1 MQSITP
7 EQHLS
12 HDPVIKSLINQYH
25 LSPLEESTNLYLD
38 LVNIIIS
45 QQLSVKA
52 AKSITNR
59 LHHLLNYKSSAK
71 VTPHRLLKL
80 SAEQLRSVGLS
91 QPKITYIHHLSQSV
105 IDNQIIID
113 QLKKASDESVFEQIT
128 KLKGLGPWSADMFL
142 IFSLQRPDIFSIH
155 DLGLR
160 TAVSR
165 LYHLDRQDFDA
176 INHLSQKWSPY
187 RSLASRYLWA
197 SLDNSPI

>member
-1 MQSITP
+1 MQSVSP

-12 HDPVIKSLINQYH
+12 KDPVIKSLINQYH
-25 LSPLEESTNLYLD
+25 LSPLGESTNLYLD
-38 LVNIIIS
+38 LINIIIS

-52 AKSITNR
+52 AKSITDR
-59 LHHLLNYKSSAK
+59 LHHLLNFDSPAR
-71 VTPHRLLKL
+71 VTPHHLLQL
-80 SAEQLRSVGLS
+80 SIDQLRSVGLS
-91 QPKITYIHHLSQSV
+91 RPKISYIHHLSRSV
-105 IDNQIIID
+105 VDKHIILD
-113 QLKKASDESVFEQIT
+113 QLQNISDESVFEQIT

-142 IFSLQRPDIFSIH
+142 IFSLQRPDIFSLH

-197 SLDNSPI
+197 SLDNSPF

>member
-12 HDPVIKSLINQYH
+12 RDPVIKSLINTYH
-25 LSPLEESTNLYLD
+25 LSPLGESTNLYLD

-45 QQLSVKA
+45 QQLSVKV
-52 AKSITNR
+52 AKSISDR
-59 LHHLLNYKSSAK
+59 LHHLLKHKPTARI
-71 VTPHRLLKL
+71 TPHHLLQL
-80 SAEQLRSVGLS
+80 SVDQLRSIGLS
-91 QPKITYIHHLSQSV
+91 QPKITYIHYLSRSV
-105 IDNQIIID
+105 IDKHIILD
-113 QLKKASDESVFEQIT
+113 HLKKESDESVFKQIT
-128 KLKGLGPWSADMFL
+128 SLKGLGPWSADMFL

-155 DLGLR
+155 DLGLK

-165 LYHLDRQDFDA
+165 LYHIDRQNLDA
-176 INHLSQKWSPY
+176 INRLSQKWSPY